1 MIAAK
6 GVGPRAA
13 SLPARLLGDFSFRG
27 ALGTP
32 KAPWWSLKALGNR
45 ELHKDIKWGSGSIRL
60 AGSNHAYLRDYYHP
74 WAFSM
79 GPLYNISVNV
89 VVRISFTKMKFRSIL
104 AF

>member
-6 GVGPRAA
+6 GVGPRAT
-13 SLPARLLGDFSFRG
+13 SLPARLHGDLSLRG

-32 KAPWWSLKALGNR
+32 KAPRRSLKALGNR
-45 ELHKDIKWGSGSIRL
+45 ELHKDIKCGSGSIRL
-60 AGSNHAYLRDYYHP
+60 ARSHHAYLRDYYCP

-89 VVRISFTKMKFRSIL
+89 VVMIIFTKMKFRSQQKY
-104 AF
+104 